1 MFYILDYER
10 VSEDIIE
17 ACGSIG
23 IAGLINIVKTL
34 LSLIQIIGPILC
46 MIALTI
52 NFIKLMSNPDEKKY
66 KPIIKNCIMALV
78 ILFMVPLII
87 NVVMRFADESFDLA
101 KCWNNAEDVVEL
113 GEDSQYVDTSEEPPQ
128 SILPDT
134 QGTSS

>member
-23 IAGLINIVKTL
+23 IAGLINIVKTV

-66 KPIIKNCIMALV
+66 KPTRRYTQQHKLGQGDQP
-78 ILFMVPLII
+78 PL
-87 NVVMRFADESFDLA
+87 RR
-101 KCWNNAEDVVEL
+101 
-113 GEDSQYVDTSEEPPQ
+113 SEM
-128 SILPDT
+128 
-134 QGTSS
+134 